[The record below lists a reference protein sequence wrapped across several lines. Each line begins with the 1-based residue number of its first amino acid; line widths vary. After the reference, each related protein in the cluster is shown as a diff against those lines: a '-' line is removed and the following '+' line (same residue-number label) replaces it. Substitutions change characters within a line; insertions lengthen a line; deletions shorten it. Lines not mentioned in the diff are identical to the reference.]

1 MNAKDQAEI
10 EGYRNTLDALEKLKR
25 RKKRE
30 GATDREMRLIDT
42 EIEEVTDVLR
52 HLLKGRSRYKWNW

>member
-25 RKKRE
+25 RKKWE
-30 GATDREMRLIDT
+30 GATDCEMRLIDT

-52 HLLKGRSRYKWNW
+52 HLLKGWSRYKWNW

>member
-1 MNAKDQAEI
+1 MNAKDQAVI

>member
-10 EGYRNTLDALEKLKR
+10 EGYRNTLAALEKLKL

-30 GATDREMRLIDT
+30 GATDCEMRLIDT

-52 HLLKGRSRYKWNW
+52 HLLKGWSRYKWNW

>member
-1 MNAKDQAEI
+1 MNAKDQAVI
-10 EGYRNTLDALEKLKR
+10 EGYRNTLDALEKLKH

-30 GATDREMRLIDT
+30 GATDCEMRLIDT

-52 HLLKGRSRYKWNW
+52 HLLKGWSRYKWNW